1 MRTNCPAGLLTATP
15 WKYESMSGENL
26 INAGDYSARRYAEF
40 FDGLPAP
47 IFRTTIEGKIVYCNY
62 AFADLFGFDS
72 ALDLIDYPVI
82 EFYQNKKDRGNLI
95 HTVMQTGR
103 IKELPVALKKKDG
116 SPIWCVITAK
126 AILDDDGIAINLDG
140 ILKEITSDIDMDTQV
155 PEIAGPAENLSQII
169 IIFDL
174 RGDLININ
182 SAAEGLFGAP
192 KERLLGKSLSEFLA
206 PGDRELFLIFLADVF
221 KIGRNEAIL
230 SVLDVNSKLHH
241 LKCQA
246 FLIKND
252 GRANH
257 IKCIARDVSRIITR
271 QKKQTGSE
279 KFQGVLEMAGGV
291 AHKLNQPLTIIN
303 NLINEIL
310 SGLPKDNRFYAKIVK
325 VHNQI
330 KKMNDITD
338 KLGRIRKYESM
349 DYVAGIKIVD
359 IEKASWSSESEEDR

>member
-1 MRTNCPAGLLTATP
+1 
-15 WKYESMSGENL
+15 MSGENL

-82 EFYQNKKDRGNLI
+82 ELYQKKKDRGNLI

-116 SPIWCVITAK
+116 TPIWCAITAK
-126 AILDDDGIAINLDG
+126 AILDDDGIAINIDG
-140 ILKEITSDIDMDTQV
+140 ILKEITSDIDADTQV
-155 PEIAGPAENLSQII
+155 RTIEGPVENLRQIV

-221 KIGRNEAIL
+221 KIGRNETIL

-246 FLIKND
+246 FLIKNN

-271 QKKQTGSE
+271 QKEQTGSE

-310 SGLPKDNRFYAKIVK
+310 SGLQKDNRFYPKIVN

-359 IEKASWSSESEEDR
+359 IEKASWSHESEEDR

>member
-1 MRTNCPAGLLTATP
+1 MA
-15 WKYESMSGENL
+15 GENL

-40 FDGLPAP
+40 FDSLPAP

-82 EFYQNKKDRGNLI
+82 KFYRNKKDRGNLI
-95 HTVMQTGR
+95 HAVMQTGR
-103 IKELPVALKKKDG
+103 INDLPLALKKKDG
-116 SPIWCVITAK
+116 TPIWCAITAK
-126 AILDDDGIAINLDG
+126 VMLDDDGIAVNLDG
-140 ILKEITSDIDMDTQV
+140 LLKEITSDIDMDSEV
-155 PEIAGPAENLSQII
+155 PEIKGPVENLSQII
-169 IIFDL
+169 LIFDI
-174 RGDLININ
+174 RGELLNIN
-182 SAAEGLFGAP
+182 PAGEDLFGAC
-192 KERLLGKSLSEFLA
+192 KEKLLGKSLSDFLA
-206 PGDRELFLIFLADVF
+206 PGDRDLFLIFLADIF
-221 KIGRNEAIL
+221 KMGRNEAVL
-230 SVLDVNSKLHH
+230 SVLDANSKMHH

-246 FLIKND
+246 FLVKNN

-257 IKCIARDVSRIITR
+257 IKCLARDVTRIISR
-271 QKKQTGSE
+271 QREQAGDE

-310 SGLPKDNRFYAKIVK
+310 SGLQKDNRFYSKIVS

-359 IEKASWSSESEEDR
+359 IEKASWSRESEED

>member
-1 MRTNCPAGLLTATP
+1 MA
-15 WKYESMSGENL
+15 SENL
-26 INAGDYSARRYAEF
+26 IDAGDYSARRYAEF
-40 FDGLPAP
+40 FDSLPVP

-82 EFYQNKKDRGNLI
+82 EFYLNKKDRGNLV
-95 HTVMQTGR
+95 HTIMKTGR
-103 IKELPVALKKKDG
+103 INELPVALKKKDG
-116 SPIWCVITAK
+116 TPIWCAITAK
-126 AILDDDGIAINLDG
+126 VILDDDGIAINLDG
-140 ILKEITSDIDMDTQV
+140 ILKEITSEIDTEIQMPDIEGQV
-155 PEIAGPAENLSQII
+155 ENLGQII

-182 SAAEGLFGAP
+182 SAAEDLFGAP
-192 KERLLGKSLSEFLA
+192 KERLLGKPLSEFLA
-206 PGDRELFLIFLADVF
+206 PGDRELFLIFLADIF

-230 SVLDVNSKLHH
+230 SILDINSKIHH

-246 FLIKND
+246 FLIKNN
-252 GRANH
+252 GRVNH
-257 IKCIARDVSRIITR
+257 IKCVARDVSRLITH
-271 QKKQTGSE
+271 QKEQTDNE

-303 NLINEIL
+303 NLIDEIL
-310 SGLPKDNRFYAKIVK
+310 SGLQKDNRFYPKIVK

-338 KLGRIRKYESM
+338 KLGRIKKYESM

-359 IEKASWSSESEEDR
+359 IEKASWSHESEEDR

>member
-1 MRTNCPAGLLTATP
+1 MA
-15 WKYESMSGENL
+15 GENL

-40 FDGLPAP
+40 FDSLPAP

-82 EFYQNKKDRGNLI
+82 EFYRNKKDRGNLI

-103 IKELPVALKKKDG
+103 INDLPVALRKKDG
-116 SPIWCVITAK
+116 TPIWCAITAK
-126 AILDDDGIAINLDG
+126 AILDDDGIAINVDG
-140 ILKEITSDIDMDTQV
+140 ILKEITSEIDLDTKV
-155 PEIAGPAENLSQII
+155 P
-169 IIFDL
+169 
-174 RGDLININ
+174 
-182 SAAEGLFGAP
+182 
-192 KERLLGKSLSEFLA
+192 
-206 PGDRELFLIFLADVF
+206 
-221 KIGRNEAIL
+221 
-230 SVLDVNSKLHH
+230 
-241 LKCQA
+241 
-246 FLIKND
+246 KN
-252 GRANH
+252 
-257 IKCIARDVSRIITR
+257 
-271 QKKQTGSE
+271 E

-291 AHKLNQPLTIIN
+291 AHRLNQPLTIIN

-310 SGLPKDNRFYAKIVK
+310 SGLQKDNRFYPKIVK

-359 IEKASWSSESEEDR
+359 IEKASWSRESEDDR

>member
-1 MRTNCPAGLLTATP
+1 MA
-15 WKYESMSGENL
+15 GENL

-40 FDGLPAP
+40 FDSLPAP

-82 EFYQNKKDRGNLI
+82 KFYRNKKDRGNLI
-95 HTVMQTGR
+95 HAVMQTGR
-103 IKELPVALKKKDG
+103 INDLPLALKKKDG
-116 SPIWCVITAK
+116 TPIWCAITAK
-126 AILDDDGIAINLDG
+126 VMLDDDGIAINLDG
-140 ILKEITSDIDMDTQV
+140 ILKEITSDIDTDSEI
-155 PEIAGPAENLSQII
+155 PEIKGPVGNLSQII
-169 IIFDL
+169 LIFDI
-174 RGDLININ
+174 RGELLNIN
-182 SAAEGLFGAP
+182 PAAEDLFGTS
-192 KERLLGKSLSEFLA
+192 KEKLLGKSLSEFLA
-206 PGDRELFLIFLADVF
+206 PGDRDLFLIFLSDIF
-221 KIGRNEAIL
+221 KMGRNEAVLSIL
-230 SVLDVNSKLHH
+230 DANSKMHH
-241 LKCQA
+241 HKCQA
-246 FLIKND
+246 SLVKNN

-257 IKCIARDVSRIITR
+257 VKCIARDVTR
-271 QKKQTGSE
+271 VISQQRKQAGDE

-310 SGLPKDNRFYAKIVK
+310 SGLQKDNRFYPKIVK

-359 IEKASWSSESEEDR
+359 IEKASWSHEREED

>member
-1 MRTNCPAGLLTATP
+1 MA
-15 WKYESMSGENL
+15 GENL

-40 FDGLPAP
+40 FDSLPAP

-72 ALDLIDYPVI
+72 AFDLIDYPVI
-82 EFYQNKKDRGNLI
+82 EFYRNKKDRGNLI

-103 IKELPVALKKKDG
+103 INDLPVALKKKDG
-116 SPIWCVITAK
+116 TPIWCAITAK
-126 AILDDDGIAINLDG
+126 AILDDDGIAINVDG
-140 ILKEITSDIDMDTQV
+140 ILKEITSDIDFNTEV
-155 PEIAGPAENLSQII
+155 SKIEGPVENLSQII

-174 RGDLININ
+174 RGELININ
-182 SAAEGLFGAP
+182 PAAEDLFGAP
-192 KERLLGKSLSEFLA
+192 KEKLLGKSLSEFLA
-206 PGDRELFLIFLADVF
+206 PGDRDLFLIFLADIF

-230 SVLDVNSKLHH
+230 SILDGNSKMHH

-246 FLIKND
+246 FLIKNN

-257 IKCIARDVSRIITR
+257 IKCIARDVTRIITQ
-271 QKKQTGSE
+271 QKEQAGSE

-291 AHKLNQPLTIIN
+291 AHRLNQPLTIIN

-310 SGLPKDNRFYAKIVK
+310 SGLQKDNRFYPKIVK

-359 IEKASWSSESEEDR
+359 IEKASWSHESVEDR

>member
-1 MRTNCPAGLLTATP
+1 MA
-15 WKYESMSGENL
+15 GENL
-26 INAGDYSARRYAEF
+26 IDAGDYSARRYAEF
-40 FDGLPAP
+40 FDSLPAP

-82 EFYQNKKDRGNLI
+82 EFYLNKKDRGNLI
-95 HTVMQTGR
+95 HTVMKTGR
-103 IKELPVALKKKDG
+103 INELPVALKKKDG
-116 SPIWCVITAK
+116 TPIWCVVTAK
-126 AILDDDGIAINLDG
+126 AIIDDDGIAINLDG
-140 ILKEITSDIDMDTQV
+140 ILKEITSDIDTDSRV
-155 PEIAGPAENLSQII
+155 PEIEGPVENSGQII

-182 SAAEGLFGAP
+182 SAAEDLFGAP
-192 KERLLGKSLSEFLA
+192 KERLLGKPLSEFLA
-206 PGDRELFLIFLADVF
+206 PGDRDLFLVFLADIF

-230 SVLDVNSKLHH
+230 SILDVNSEIHH

-246 FLIKND
+246 FLKKDN

-257 IKCIARDVSRIITR
+257 IKCVARDVSRLINR
-271 QKKQTGSE
+271 QKRQAGNE

-303 NLINEIL
+303 NLIDEIL
-310 SGLPKDNRFYAKIVK
+310 SGLQKDNRFYPKIVK

-359 IEKASWSSESEEDR
+359 IEKASWSHESEEER

>member
-1 MRTNCPAGLLTATP
+1 
-15 WKYESMSGENL
+15 MSGENL

-40 FDGLPAP
+40 FDSLPVP

-82 EFYQNKKDRGNLI
+82 EFYQHKKDRGNLI
-95 HTVMQTGR
+95 HTIMQTGR
-103 IKELPVALKKKDG
+103 INELPVAFKKKDG
-116 SPIWCVITAK
+116 TPMWCAITAK

-140 ILKEITSDIDMDTQV
+140 ILKEITSDIDTDTQV
-155 PEIAGPAENLSQII
+155 PEIEGPVENLSQIV

-206 PGDRELFLIFLADVF
+206 PGDRDLFLIFLSDIF

-230 SVLDVNSKLHH
+230 SILDVNSKIHH

-246 FLIKND
+246 FLIKNN

-257 IKCIARDVSRIITR
+257 IKCIARDVSQIITR
-271 QKKQTGSE
+271 QKELTGNE

-310 SGLPKDNRFYAKIVK
+310 SGLQKDNRFYPKIVK

-359 IEKASWSSESEEDR
+359 IEKASWSHESEEDR

>member
-1 MRTNCPAGLLTATP
+1 MA
-15 WKYESMSGENL
+15 GENL

-40 FDGLPAP
+40 FDSLPAP

-82 EFYQNKKDRGNLI
+82 EFYRNKKDRGNLI

-103 IKELPVALKKKDG
+103 INDLPVALRKKDG
-116 SPIWCVITAK
+116 TPIWCAITAK
-126 AILDDDGIAINLDG
+126 AILDDDGIAINVDG
-140 ILKEITSDIDMDTQV
+140 ILKEITSDIDLDTKV
-155 PEIAGPAENLSQII
+155 P
-169 IIFDL
+169 
-174 RGDLININ
+174 
-182 SAAEGLFGAP
+182 
-192 KERLLGKSLSEFLA
+192 
-206 PGDRELFLIFLADVF
+206 
-221 KIGRNEAIL
+221 
-230 SVLDVNSKLHH
+230 
-241 LKCQA
+241 
-246 FLIKND
+246 KN
-252 GRANH
+252 
-257 IKCIARDVSRIITR
+257 
-271 QKKQTGSE
+271 E

-291 AHKLNQPLTIIN
+291 AHRLNQPLTIIN

-310 SGLPKDNRFYAKIVK
+310 SGLQKDNRFYPKIVK

-359 IEKASWSSESEEDR
+359 IEKASWSRESEDDR

>member
-1 MRTNCPAGLLTATP
+1 M
-15 WKYESMSGENL
+15 
-26 INAGDYSARRYAEF
+26 
-40 FDGLPAP
+40 
-47 IFRTTIEGKIVYCNY
+47 
-62 AFADLFGFDS
+62 
-72 ALDLIDYPVI
+72 
-82 EFYQNKKDRGNLI
+82 
-95 HTVMQTGR
+95 
-103 IKELPVALKKKDG
+103 
-116 SPIWCVITAK
+116 
-126 AILDDDGIAINLDG
+126 
-140 ILKEITSDIDMDTQV
+140 
-155 PEIAGPAENLSQII
+155 
-169 IIFDL
+169 
-174 RGDLININ
+174 
-182 SAAEGLFGAP
+182 
-192 KERLLGKSLSEFLA
+192 LGKSLSEFLA

-246 FLIKND
+246 FLIKNN

-271 QKKQTGSE
+271 QKEQTGSE

-303 NLINEIL
+303 NLVNEIL
-310 SGLPKDNRFYAKIVK
+310 SGLQKDNRFYPKIVK

-359 IEKASWSSESEEDR
+359 IEKASWSQESEEDR